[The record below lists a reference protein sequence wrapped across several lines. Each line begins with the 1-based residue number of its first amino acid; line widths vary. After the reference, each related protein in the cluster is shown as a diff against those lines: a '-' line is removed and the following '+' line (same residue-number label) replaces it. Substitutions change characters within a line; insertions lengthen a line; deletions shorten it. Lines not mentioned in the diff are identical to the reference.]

1 MSLVRGENFILFI
14 LDGGQYKSLACARS
28 ANQSITTEMLETSVT
43 GSGNFKT
50 FEPTFHSSEIGFEGI
65 IALNESNML
74 TLPDLQAFQLAKTKV
89 YVRFMET
96 ANDGTVY
103 RKEFFAFITNST
115 DTGSFDGIATFNIT
129 MTVTG
134 AITQI
139 FTPPSPTTGIV
150 YRYPAMGDTAP
161 VADGT
166 YTVEVEGLADKQ
178 ILHVSKDGLG
188 NNDIILSGTPV
199 GKEVLYETSGTKGLF
214 TWAIPFEGENW
225 YCLYQNL

>member
-1 MSLVRGENFILFI
+1 MSLVRGENFILFV
-14 LDGGQYKSLACARS
+14 LDGGQYKPLACSRS
-28 ANQSITTEMLETSVT
+28 AHQTITTEMLETSVT

-50 FEPTFHSSEIGFEGI
+50 FEPTFHSSDVGMEGI

-74 TLPDLQAFQLAKTKV
+74 TLPELQALQLAKTKI

-96 ANDGTVY
+96 ANDGTIY
-103 RKEFFAFITNST
+103 RKEFYAFITSST
-115 DTGSFDGIATFNIT
+115 DTGSFDGIATFSIS
-129 MTVTG
+129 MQVTG
-134 AITQI
+134 AISQI

-166 YTVEVEGLADKQ
+166 YTVEVEGLGNKT
-178 ILHVSKDGLG
+178 ILSVNKDGLG

-199 GKEVLYETSGTKGLF
+199 AKEVLYETSGTKGLF
-214 TWAIPFEGENW
+214 TWAVPFEGETW
-225 YCLYQNL
+225 FCLYQNN